1 MTSPAR
7 WLNRT
12 FDKIDFVLFEGTFVD
27 LLFFSFFR
35 SKSDITLRR
44 VGIYNPPFFVFI
56 CLFYCCYLQAYTY
69 NGLQADREN
78 ISIATVRLFSEGVF
92 GVLV

>member
-12 FDKIDFVLFEGTFVD
+12 FDKIDFVLVEGNFVD
-27 LLFFSFFR
+27 LLFSVFSGA
-35 SKSDITLRR
+35 KATLLCG
-44 VGIYNPPFFVFI
+44 VWAFTTPPFFVFI